1 MPHPGQQITSTIRLV
16 GLLGQGGMGS
26 VWVAVHQALGT
37 EVAVKFIA
45 PWCFDDEQAVVRFR
59 KEAQVIARVKSPHV
73 AAVFDYG
80 IMPDGQPYIVMEL
93 LAGETLQQRLN
104 RADPL
109 PMDMIVR
116 IVEQTA
122 MALEAAHKLGIVH
135 RDIKP
140 ANLFLM
146 NVGGQPFVKVL
157 DFGIAKLLESSGSF
171 TTTGD
176 PIGTPLYMSPEQFQD
191 PKRVDHRTDLWSL
204 GVVAYESFTG
214 RRPFQGTTVFMLAF
228 AITKGVF
235 ERPTVF
241 RRDLPEAVNDWMTRA
256 LSLDVEARFTSARA
270 MADALVAAFKRVIV
284 VPEDFGTVDTP
295 GLDLLSPLPPRAIS
309 HARPV
314 NALSFIGSL
323 ADKALAMGRVDEA
336 ERILQ
341 RILDSMLT
349 QTHTNQ
355 LSALDTASTAAKYAL
370 KLASATGNGHWIN
383 YVFMLYTHID
393 QLMPAVVVDK
403 MYDTAVKVKQVNLR
417 LIRAYAQTHRDRS
430 SEFGA
435 SGLHVLQ
442 RIEGLER
449 VGWRDEVESD

>member
-45 PWCFDDEQAVVRFR
+45 PWCLDDEQAVARFR
-59 KEAQVIARVKSPHV
+59 REAQMIARVKSPHV

-93 LAGETLQQRLN
+93 LVGETLQERLKTG
-104 RADPL
+104 DPL
-109 PMDMIVR
+109 PVNMVVR

-122 MALEAAHKLGIVH
+122 MALEAAHALGVVH

-157 DFGIAKLLESSGSF
+157 DFGIAKLLESGGSF

-191 PKRVDHRTDLWSL
+191 PKGVDHRTDLWSL

-214 RRPFQGTTVFMLAF
+214 DRPFQGATIFMLAF

-235 ERPTVF
+235 KRLTAC
-241 RRDLPEAVNDWMTRA
+241 RLDLPESVNAWMTKA
-256 LSLDVEARFTSARA
+256 LAPDIEARFTSARA
-270 MADALVAAFKRVIV
+270 MADALVAAFKRVVV

-295 GLDLLSPLPPRAIS
+295 GLRLFSPLPPRAIS
-309 HARPV
+309 HAPHV
-314 NALSFIGSL
+314 TALSFIGSL

-349 QTHTNQ
+349 KTHTNQ

-370 KLASATGNGHWIN
+370 TAFDNRRTWS
-383 YVFMLYTHID
+383 
-393 QLMPAVVVDK
+393 QLSILP
-403 MYDTAVKVKQVNLR
+403 R
-417 LIRAYAQTHRDRS
+417 PPRS
-430 SEFGA
+430 M
-435 SGLHVLQ
+435 
-442 RIEGLER
+442 R
-449 VGWRDEVESD
+449 